1 MAGIAGWLLRGAGTG
16 STVQGWALRDSQV
29 RCRTRFREHP
39 SFVRCHGPP
48 GQEAPELSTEQVPVK
63 RSLAKSSSAVP
74 SRRQNWHLSASQESS
89 LDEVVIFSRGVA
101 LDIPVIYPL
110 SKLLGCPTLYPAGG
124 GGGRGAAV
132 SPGRA
137 GLFIS
142 PGLFCCVSWKR
153 WRWFNQWDE
162 TFGCVDGTVIEDLR
176 LEETHQDVRR

>member
-1 MAGIAGWLLRGAGTG
+1 M
-16 STVQGWALRDSQV
+16 

-74 SRRQNWHLSASQESS
+74 SRGQNWHLSASQESS

-124 GGGRGAAV
+124 GEGGGRQCHLGGQGCLLARVYFVVCRESGGAD
-132 SPGRA
+132 
-137 GLFIS
+137 LT
-142 PGLFCCVSWKR
+142 
-153 WRWFNQWDE
+153 N
-162 TFGCVDGTVIEDLR
+162 GTR
-176 LEETHQDVRR
+176 HSGA